1 MIWRTVCFD
10 MSIPLLNDVFLLL
23 TCRFNVGDHPELCMA
38 YKIPPGIQVDIVVKI
53 SQEDSSSSQWY
64 YMAMSAGS
72 TDVQKHPRLTLG
84 MEFNAD
90 NQLVNSMN
98 SQYFT
103 TNAFSRSVAWLWM
116 SVDFPLP
123 FMCLHLILGLSYLPY
138 NSGGT
143 MCVWTCNT
151 LLQWGSIQTSV
162 TTPY

>member
-1 MIWRTVCFD
+1 
-10 MSIPLLNDVFLLL
+10 
-23 TCRFNVGDHPELCMA
+23 MA

-90 NQLVNSMN
+90 NQLVKYMN

-103 TNAFSRSVAWLWM
+103 TNAFSWSV
-116 SVDFPLP
+116 P
-123 FMCLHLILGLSYLPY
+123 
-138 NSGGT
+138 
-143 MCVWTCNT
+143 
-151 LLQWGSIQTSV
+151 
-162 TTPY
+162 